1 MATGKTFFQFPY
13 TSSNVFATNSADE
26 ANHVQRISSL
36 VIRERSGGCLAS
48 QLLPLQNKLATR
60 EKEGRFK
67 ILKIPHVFEVT
78 DDVGRERCRRPGRP
92 GGRRSGG
99 RRADIHKLP

>member
-1 MATGKTFFQFPY
+1 MATAKTFFQFPH
-13 TSSNVFATNSADE
+13 TSSNVIATISA
-26 ANHVQRISSL
+26 NRVQRISSL
-36 VIRERSGGCLAS
+36 VIRERSGGCLVS

-78 DDVGRERCRRPGRP
+78 DDVGRERCRRPRP
-92 GGRRSGG
+92 GGGG
-99 RRADIHKLP
+99 RAAGEQTDIHKLP

>member
-13 TSSNVFATNSADE
+13 TSSNVIATISA
-26 ANHVQRISSL
+26 NRVQRISSR

-78 DDVGRERCRRPGRP
+78 DDVGRERCRRPGEGG
-92 GGRRSGG
+92 GGRAAGEQT
-99 RRADIHKLP
+99 DIHKLP

>member
-1 MATGKTFFQFPY
+1 M
-13 TSSNVFATNSADE
+13 
-26 ANHVQRISSL
+26 
-36 VIRERSGGCLAS
+36 IRERSGGCLAS

-92 GGRRSGG
+92 GGGG
-99 RRADIHKLP
+99 RAAGEQTDIHKLP